1 MPYVWNSP
9 CVGIAPTVWCHFWQL
24 TVWNREIVSME
35 VFLKYSAKVATIKAD
50 AQYLEGAQAQ
60 LKDQSLPLA
69 EILWGEGKNSVVDSE
84 QRDEEQ
90 GGARQTPVNTQHTQ
104 RRFRRLIKSLNMLTH
119 SNCNAL
125 EIKGKK
131 ASLIYLLFLLDSRRA
146 NRDLLRCFS
155 DFSWAT
161 DPNNLTCVS
170 SLDFQKRFQLCLA
183 VHYRNNKV
191 CN

>member
-1 MPYVWNSP
+1 MFGTALVLGSHLLYDAISGSSLVWN
-9 CVGIAPTVWCHFWQL
+9 I
-24 TVWNREIVSME
+24 EIVSME

-104 RRFRRLIKSLNMLTH
+104 RRFRRLIKSLNMSTH

-125 EIKGKK
+125 EIR
-131 ASLIYLLFLLDSRRA
+131 ALHNNPAPQERRP
-146 NRDLLRCFS
+146 L
-155 DFSWAT
+155 
-161 DPNNLTCVS
+161 
-170 SLDFQKRFQLCLA
+170 
-183 VHYRNNKV
+183 
-191 CN
+191 